1 MSTSISITLVG
12 VLFYVRGIVDSIVD
26 SILIGNVDRILNIKL
41 TSVSLRSTTFAL
53 PSVSYVRGIVD
64 RILMLIT
71 YMAYNV
77 VFGLLWSPLGSYGP

>member
-53 PSVSYVRGIVD
+53 PSVSYVRGI
-64 RILMLIT
+64 LIT
-71 YMAYNV
+71 YIMINED
-77 VFGLLWSPLGSYGP
+77 FMLL